1 MNIRVLLVGLLIG
14 AVLMFYASYRASI
27 KPYAIHKVRTM
38 TVFQQLFQTLIF
50 GFKTIWLF
58 LFWGLILFA
67 CIAIFGRLLYF
78 VG

>member
-38 TVFQQLFQTLIF
+38 TVFQQLFQTVIF

-58 LFWGLILFA
+58 LVWGLILFA
-67 CIAIFGRLLYF
+67 CIAIFGWLLRIA
-78 VG
+78 G

>member
-38 TVFQQLFQTLIF
+38 TVFQQLFQTFIF
-50 GFKTIWLF
+50 GFKAIWLF
-58 LFWGLILFA
+58 LVWALILFA
-67 CIAIFGRLLYF
+67 CFTIFGWLLHF
-78 VG
+78 AG

>member
-58 LFWGLILFA
+58 LVWGVMLFA
-67 CIAIFGRLLYF
+67 CIAIFGRLLQF